1 MNSIRQ
7 KAVKGVNVGVDVGKA
22 RLDFYIHERGRSFC
36 AENNPAGIRQAL
48 NRLARYDLARIVVG
62 ATGRYEYALVEAAMK
77 KGLPIVI
84 SQPLQT
90 RRYAQAVGQ
99 LAKTDEIDARIIAE
113 YAARL
118 QPTVRPTKTRNVIKI
133 RDLLARRRQLMGLLT
148 MEKNRH
154 QIMPR
159 FLRADIQRHITHMQ
173 KHVQKI
179 DKLLKEH
186 VAREE
191 QWREK
196 RAIMH
201 SMPGIGD
208 VAVNTLL
215 GDMPELGTM
224 TQRQA
229 GALAGVAPMNR
240 DSGKLRG
247 KRRIKGGRATVRTVL
262 YMAALSAVQH
272 NPSIRAFYR
281 RLVAQGKHKKVALT
295 ACIRKMLII
304 LNAMIRDGVYW
315 NETATTK

>member
-7 KAVKGVNVGVDVGKA
+7 KAGDGINVGVDVGKSQ
-22 RLDFYIHERGRSFC
+22 LDFFIHERSRSFC
-36 AENNPAGIRQAL
+36 VENSPAGIRQAL
-48 NRLARYDLARIVVG
+48 NRLARYDLARIVVE
-62 ATGRYEYALVEAAMK
+62 ATGRYEYALVEAAME
-77 KGLPIVI
+77 KGLPIIV
-84 SQPLQT
+84 SQPLQI

-118 QPTVRPTKTRNVIKI
+118 QPTVRSGKTRNIIKI
-133 RDLLARRRQLMGLLT
+133 RDLLARRRQLMTLLT

-159 FLRADIQRHITHMQ
+159 FLRADIRRHIAHMEKQ
-173 KHVQKI
+173 VEKI
-179 DKLLKEH
+179 DKLLKER
-186 VAREE
+186 VLKEE

-272 NPSIRAFYR
+272 NPTIRAFYR

-315 NETATTK
+315 NEAATAK

>member
-1 MNSIRQ
+1 MNSMSHKARQ
-7 KAVKGVNVGVDVGKA
+7 ESNVGVDVGKTQ
-22 RLDFYIHERGRSFC
+22 LDICIHERDLSFSVD
-36 AENNPAGIRQAL
+36 NSPAGIRRAL
-48 NRLARYDLARIVVG
+48 NRLARYNLARIVVE
-62 ATGRYEYALVEAAMK
+62 ATGRYEYTLVEAAMD
-77 KGLPIVI
+77 KGLPIIV
-84 SQPLQT
+84 SQPLQI

-118 QPTVRPTKTRNVIKI
+118 QPTVRSNKTRNIIKI

-148 MEKNRH
+148 MEKNRQ
-154 QIMPR
+154 QIMPE
-159 FLRADIQRHITHMQ
+159 FLRADIRRHIVYMEKQ
-173 KHVQKI
+173 VQKI
-179 DKLLKEH
+179 DQWLSERVQK
-186 VAREE
+186 EE

-196 RAIMH
+196 RDIMR

-240 DSGKLRG
+240 DSGLLRG

-272 NPSIRAFYR
+272 NPIIRAFYR

-315 NETATTK
+315 HGTAAAN

>member
-7 KAVKGVNVGVDVGKA
+7 KAEKGVNVGVDVGKA
-22 RLDFYIHERGRSFC
+22 HLDFYIHERSRSFRVDNSP
-36 AENNPAGIRQAL
+36 EGIRRAL
-48 NRLARYDLARIVVG
+48 HRLARYDLARIVVE
-62 ATGRYEYALVEAAMK
+62 ATGRYEYALVEAAIE
-77 KGLPIVI
+77 KGLPIIV
-84 SQPLQT
+84 SQPLQI

-118 QPTVRPTKTRNVIKI
+118 QPTVRSGKTRNIIKI
-133 RDLLARRRQLMGLLT
+133 RDLLTRRRQLMTLLT

-159 FLRADIQRHITHMQ
+159 FLRADIQRHIAHMEKQ
-173 KHVQKI
+173 VEKI
-179 DKLLKEH
+179 DKLLKER
-186 VAREE
+186 VEKE
-191 QWREK
+191 DQWREK
-196 RAIMH
+196 RAILY

-272 NPSIRAFYR
+272 NPTIRTFYR

-315 NETATTK
+315 NESAVAK

>member
-1 MNSIRQ
+1 MNSIRRNAA
-7 KAVKGVNVGVDVGKA
+7 KRVNVGVDVGKA
-22 RLDFYIHERGRSFC
+22 QLDFYIHERGRSFC
-36 AENNPAGIRQAL
+36 VENSASGIREAL
-48 NRLARYDLARIVVG
+48 TRLARYELARIVVE
-62 ATGRYEYALVEAAMK
+62 ATGRYEYALVEAAME
-77 KGLPIVI
+77 KGLPIIV
-84 SQPLQT
+84 SQPLQI

-118 QPTVRPTKTRNVIKI
+118 QPAVRSNKTRNVIKI
-133 RDLLARRRQLMGLLT
+133 RDLLARRRQLMTLLT

-159 FLRADIQRHITHMQ
+159 FLRADIRRHIAHMEKQ
-173 KHVQKI
+173 VQKI
-179 DKLLKEH
+179 DKLLKER
-186 VAREE
+186 VEKEE

-272 NPSIRAFYR
+272 NPTLRAFYR
-281 RLVAQGKHKKVALT
+281 RLVTQGKHKKVALT

-315 NETATTK
+315 NEAAATK